1 MEEYRI
7 VLESQ
12 LGPREGSLL
21 LEERGNGVLVGSIT
35 LLGVENSVQGERK
48 DKNFIRLSHHLRTQV
63 SDLECISVFRL
74 EGDRLSGTLQSSKCT
89 MLWRGEKVTAGKGG
103 FRKNAGE

>member
-35 LLGVENSVQGERK
+35 LLGVENPVQGERK
-48 DKNFIRLSHHLRTQV
+48 DKNFIRLSHHLQTGRQQ
-63 SDLECISVFRL
+63 VFRDSAKQQMHHAL
-74 EGDRLSGTLQSSKCT
+74 AWRESDRRERRLPKEC
-89 MLWRGEKVTAGKGG
+89 
-103 FRKNAGE
+103 RKMRKRQAPVL